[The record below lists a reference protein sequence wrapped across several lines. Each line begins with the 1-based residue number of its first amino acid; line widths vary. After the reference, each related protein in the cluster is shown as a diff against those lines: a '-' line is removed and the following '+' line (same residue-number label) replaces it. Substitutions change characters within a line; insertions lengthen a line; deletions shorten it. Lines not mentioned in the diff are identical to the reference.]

1 MAMANAALLQPKTAL
16 QSKAAV
22 WPGERRNM
30 NLSTLLHARAAT
42 GRPVRIGLI
51 GAGKFGSM
59 VLAQARQIKGLHV
72 VGVADL
78 DTTKARAALAR
89 VGWPEE
95 QYAAQT
101 LGDAARSGMTA
112 VVGDARALADCE
124 EIECIIEAT
133 GHPIAGVRH
142 ALAAIE
148 GGKHVIMVNVE
159 ADVLCGPL
167 LAERARAKG
176 LVYSMAYGDQPAL
189 ICELVDWVRSC
200 GFELT
205 SAGKGMN
212 FEPRYRYS
220 TPDTVWGFFGWS
232 EEEVKK
238 GDFNPK
244 MYNSFTD
251 GTKAA
256 IEMAAVANG
265 TGLDCPDNGL
275 AFPPTGLNDLAGVF
289 KPVADGGRLARS
301 GLVDIAASQEP
312 DGREVFN
319 NIRYGVFVTFKA
331 HNEYARDCFRQYG
344 LLTDKS
350 GWYGSMW
357 RPFHMIGLETSVSVL
372 SAVLR
377 GEPTGSSKEFRG
389 DAVATAKR
397 DLKAGEMLDGEGGYA
412 VWANAIPATKSLA
425 VGALPIGLAH
435 NVKLK
440 RAVAKD
446 QIVSADDVI
455 MENDL
460 DVVALRRQME
470 QNTVRQKKAA

>member
-1 MAMANAALLQPKTAL
+1 
-16 QSKAAV
+16 
-22 WPGERRNM
+22 
-30 NLSTLLHARAAT
+30 
-42 GRPVRIGLI
+42 
-51 GAGKFGSM
+51 
-59 VLAQARQIKGLHV
+59 
-72 VGVADL
+72 
-78 DTTKARAALAR
+78 
-89 VGWPEE
+89 
-95 QYAAQT
+95 
-101 LGDAARSGMTA
+101 
-112 VVGDARALADCE
+112 
-124 EIECIIEAT
+124 
-133 GHPIAGVRH
+133 
-142 ALAAIE
+142 
-148 GGKHVIMVNVE
+148 MVNVE
-159 ADVLCGPL
+159 ADAMCGPL
-167 LAERARAKG
+167 LAARARERG
-176 LVYSMAYGDQPAL
+176 LVYSMAYGDQPAI

-220 TPDTVWGFFGWS
+220 TPDTVWSFFGWTD
-232 EEEVKK
+232 EEVAK

-275 AFPPTGLNDLAGVF
+275 AFPPAGLHDLARVF
-289 KPVADGGRLARS
+289 RPEEDGGRLSRS

-331 HNEYARDCFRQYG
+331 PNEYARACFKQYG
-344 LLTDKS
+344 LLVDPT

-377 GEPTGSSKEFRG
+377 GEATGSSKEFRG

-397 DLKAGEMLDGEGGYA
+397 DLKPGEMLDGEGGYA
-412 VWANAIPATKSLA
+412 VWANAIPASKSLA
-425 VGALPIGLAH
+425 IGGLPIGLAH
-435 NVKLK
+435 NVRLK
-440 RAVAKD
+440 RPVAKD
-446 QIVSADDVI
+446 TIVRFEDV
-455 MENDL
+455 ELERDL
-460 DVVALRRQME
+460 DVVALRREME
-470 QNTVRQKKAA
+470 QSALGKSAKAA